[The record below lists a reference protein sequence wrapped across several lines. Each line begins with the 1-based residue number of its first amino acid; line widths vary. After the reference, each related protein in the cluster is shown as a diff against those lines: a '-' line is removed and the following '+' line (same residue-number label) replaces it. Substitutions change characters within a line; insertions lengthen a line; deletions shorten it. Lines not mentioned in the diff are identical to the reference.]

1 MGKTWSKYQQAVI
14 DEAREGM
21 GHAVVIAR
29 AGSGKTT
36 TIMGAV
42 EAISGGK
49 SILLCAFNKSIQVE
63 LAERAPGSCD
73 VKTLHSLGLQAVKS
87 AWGRGIRID
96 DKRTERFCKKL
107 LPRDFDGMIAV
118 RKLVGFGKNLWCKS
132 VEEVYQASIA
142 FDVSADNIEQYDL
155 AQMAWEVME
164 MGRQNDGCVDFDD
177 MIWLP
182 CVEHMQLPGW
192 DVVFVDE
199 TQDLNA
205 CQLELAKK
213 AAKGVGRI
221 IAVGDDRQAIYQF
234 RGADSEAM
242 PNMIKELQATVLPLS
257 VTYRCGRSIVKMAQ
271 MIVPDLEAWE
281 GAEEGMVFNCGYS
294 RMKRECRPGDFI
306 LSRTNAPMMSLCLDF
321 LRRGIRARIQ
331 GRDVGKSIMTLVR
344 KSKCDDVPGMIEWL
358 MTYREAQMRVINA
371 AGADE
376 RAIDAL
382 YDKIDTIVAL
392 CDGLS
397 TTVELDGRIS
407 QLFSDDKESSGSIM
421 LSSVHKAKGLE
432 ASKVWMLADT
442 FRGGK
447 TEEDNIKYVAITRA
461 KQQLAY
467 ASKKDDDNSED

>member
-1 MGKTWSKYQQAVI
+1 MGKTWSLFQQAVI
-14 DEAREGM
+14 DEARDGM
-21 GHAVVIAR
+21 GHAVVVAR

-49 SILLCAFNKSIQVE
+49 DILLCAFNKSIQME
-63 LAERAPGSCD
+63 LAERAPGSVD

-87 AWGRGIRID
+87 AWGKGVRID
-96 DKRTERFCKKL
+96 DKRTEIFCKKL

-118 RKLVGFGKNLWCKS
+118 RKLVGFGKNLWAKS
-132 VEEVYQASIA
+132 VEDVYKISIA

-155 AQMAWEVME
+155 AGMAWEVME
-164 MGRQNDGCVDFDD
+164 MGRQSNGTVDFDD

-182 CVEHMQLPGW
+182 CVEGMQLPGW

-205 CQLELAKK
+205 CQLELVKK
-213 AAKGVGRI
+213 AAKGKGRI

-242 PNMIKELQATVLPLS
+242 PRMIKELQATVLPLS
-257 VTYRCGRSIVKMAQ
+257 VTYRCGRVIVKQAQ
-271 MIVPDLEAWE
+271 QIVPDLQAWE
-281 GAEEGMVFNCGYS
+281 GAEDGVMFTCSYEKMI
-294 RMKRECRPGDFI
+294 RECRPGDFI
-306 LSRTNAPMMSLCLDF
+306 LSRTNAPMMSLCLGF
-321 LRRGIRARIQ
+321 LRRGIRACIQ
-331 GRDVGKSIMTLVR
+331 GRDVGKSIMSLVR
-344 KSKCDDVPGMIEWL
+344 KAKVDDVPGMIEWL
-358 MTYREAQMRVINA
+358 MSYREKQMAIINA
-371 AGADE
+371 SGGDE
-376 RAIDAL
+376 RAVDAL

-397 TTVELDGRIS
+397 TITELDGRIS
-407 QLFSDDKESSGSIM
+407 QLFSDDKESSGAIM

-432 ASKVWMLADT
+432 ADKVWMLADT

-461 KQQLAY
+461 KKQLAY
-467 ASKKDDDNSED
+467 VYKDDDHDEE